1 MPSTCPECGSQE
13 TLSFIAEVGQD
24 VCSDCGTVLQDLHLY
39 EPTNRYEIAYAL
51 GGPSVERTAWNSLEP
66 HRNPLVLQ
74 RWLSTTEE
82 GRIRNRY
89 HRKPEVDARISGI
102 LTALG
107 HPTLLDQVDFL
118 FQRAREISWNV
129 KDKPQVALPDNV
141 EAADE
146 SEVAEGADTGYQDL
160 PARFVPP
167 PISWGS
173 MSLYLA
179 TACCY
184 AVLRLQ
190 GVRVDLETVADA
202 AQIPFA
208 HVRRAFHW
216 LRLLVRDAVR
226 GVRLFDPD
234 VYVRRVLAFFRCQLE
249 SAHPTLNPA
258 VLNYL
263 KPLQASALGDRTH
276 EISFDPARILSNTP
290 FEAVEATALQVC
302 SFWWRQR
309 QESASKTRYAA
320 FAAAVL
326 AMEAHLKMPAPL
338 TEIFRHTLQAL
349 NFDVAQA
356 HRSDAEAS
364 SDDLGK
370 RHAMALHAEICAA
383 LRLEAL
389 KIPWLTGL
397 APISQKVRYKNRR
410 KASKEANKED
420 ASEDGEPA
428 PARMTEL
435 VRRDLIVHAIDV
447 LQVWQAVE
455 AKVAANFPTASAA
468 TTNQPVSP
476 RAKVASRKGRSKD
489 KAPASDEA
497 SELDSDWDELECFV
511 STTRHADERDA
522 TEALKAEEADDD
534 VEIWPRIEKRL
545 KAEGIDA
552 AANRMH
558 GDSADVADAKPHPID
573 LLTDEQVDR
582 LLFEHDELQSI
593 LRTDPAERAAVER
606 AKVTLGVWTQESE
619 YQRNAEIAALARRA
633 EEEREAQHQRHS
645 ATKRGSLDSTVAE
658 RAGPKRRKQ
667 PSSSRQDG
675 QTKQKSKKGRTR
687 APAAVSLRDQRDES
701 DWSD

>member
-51 GGPSVERTAWNSLEP
+51 GGPSIERTAWNSLDP
-66 HRNPLVLQ
+66 HYNPLVLQ
-74 RWLSTTEE
+74 RWHSTIDEARVRT
-82 GRIRNRY
+82 RY
-89 HRKPEVDARISGI
+89 HRKPEVDARITGI

-107 HPTLLDQVDFL
+107 HPSLFHQVDFL
-118 FQRAREISWNV
+118 FQRAREISWNN
-129 KDKPQVALPDNV
+129 KDKSQVAFPDDV
-141 EAADE
+141 EAAD
-146 SEVAEGADTGYQDL
+146 GAATGYQDL

-173 MSLYLA
+173 LSLYLA

-190 GVRVDLETVADA
+190 GVRIDLETVADA

-216 LRLLVRDAVR
+216 LRLLVSDAVND
-226 GVRLFDPD
+226 VRLFDPD
-234 VYVRRVLAFFRCQLE
+234 AYVRRVLAFFRCQLA
-249 SAHPTLNPA
+249 SAQPSLNA
-258 VLNYL
+258 TILNYL
-263 KPLQASALGDRTH
+263 KPLQTPAGPGRAKD
-276 EISFDPARILSNTP
+276 IPQDPARILHRTP

-309 QESASKTRYAA
+309 REGASKTRYAA

-326 AMEAHLKMPAPL
+326 AMEAHLKMPAPR
-338 TEIFRHTLQAL
+338 TEIFRHTLRAL
-349 NFDVAQA
+349 NFDVARA
-356 HRSDAEAS
+356 HRPDEDTSW
-364 SDDLGK
+364 DDLGK
-370 RHAMALHAEICAA
+370 RQAMALHAEIYAA

-397 APISQKVRYKNRR
+397 APISQKVRYENRC
-410 KASKEANKED
+410 KASKQAQ
-420 ASEDGEPA
+420 EDGELA
-428 PARMTEL
+428 PAGMTEL

-447 LQVWQAVE
+447 LQVWQAVQG
-455 AKVAANFPTASAA
+455 KVATKLPTATADKR
-468 TTNQPVSP
+468 VSP
-476 RAKVASRKGRSKD
+476 RANGTSRKSRSKD

-497 SELDSDWDELECFV
+497 SELEADWDELECFV
-511 STTRHADERDA
+511 STTRRADERDA
-522 TEALKAEEADDD
+522 AEAVKAEEADDD
-534 VEIWPRIEKRL
+534 DAEVWPRIEKRL
-545 KAEGIDA
+545 EAEGIQSAVD
-552 AANRMH
+552 RTH
-558 GDSADVADAKPHPID
+558 GDSADAVDAKPHPID

-593 LRTDPAERAAVER
+593 LRADPAERAAVER
-606 AKVTLGVWTQESE
+606 AKVALGAWTQESE

-633 EEEREAQHQRHS
+633 QEEREAQHQRHS
-645 ATKRGSLDSTVAE
+645 AMKRESLDSTVAD
-658 RAGPKRRKQ
+658 RAGPKRRKK
-667 PSSSRQDG
+667 PSSSRHDG
-675 QTKQKSKKGRTR
+675 QTKQTSKKRRTR
-687 APAAVSLRDQRDES
+687 SQAAVSLRDQRDES